1 MKSDVRRPGLQA
13 ASCCVGVALAF
24 LWSSFY
30 LKPLDAGA
38 PWSFEAYYL
47 SQAVAL
53 VLTAALGRACGDAR
67 VRAGRLACA
76 LSSACMLAAP
86 VLAIVA
92 GRLPGMP
99 QAWLVTAGLMGG
111 AAWAWWLCSF
121 FSAATRLPFPD
132 MSAAILLALAAF
144 PLLRLPLEFV
154 PLPWAVAACS
164 AVPLALLPLLKRAEA
179 GETPGGH
186 AARRAGSRA
195 GLVLVVAEVVAFGAV
210 MGLFRVNADTTHA
223 SVGVVVVSLAVKAL
237 APAALL
243 LFVRRAQTQARL
255 GLLCQLALMLI
266 LIAIT
271 IAVNLRT
278 DALLAYALFDCM
290 RELLYVLLFF
300 ALAGLAGQTRMRA
313 GAVFALG
320 WGAYVC
326 ALGAGMFAG
335 HALGGL
341 ASYPEWL
348 VVSVMCL
355 LACVSVIASNF
366 RDNPD
371 IRLFADG
378 SPEFVPPL
386 DTFADID
393 ARCEAIAARVGL
405 TRRELEVMQLIC
417 KGRSKRY
424 IAEKFVIS
432 ENTVRTYA
440 KQLYAKLDVHSR
452 QELLTLVERESTR

>member
-1 MKSDVRRPGLQA
+1 MGNVVRRPDVRA
-13 ASCCVGVALAF
+13 VCCCAGVALAF
-24 LWSSFY
+24 LWSSFF

-47 SQAVAL
+47 AQAVAL
-53 VLTAALGRACGDAR
+53 GFAAFSGLVDGGRHASCAR
-67 VRAGRLACA
+67 VVRAAAGT
-76 LSSACMLAAP
+76 CMLVTPLLALAAS
-86 VLAIVA
+86 A
-92 GRLPGMP
+92 LPGP
-99 QAWLVTAGLMGG
+99 VSAWLAASGALGG

-121 FSAATRLPFPD
+121 LSASARLPFVD
-132 MSAAILLALAAF
+132 MSSAILVAFAAF
-144 PLLRLPLEFV
+144 PLLRLPLEFI
-154 PLPWAVAACS
+154 PLPCAIAACS
-164 AVPLALLPLLKRAEA
+164 VVPLALPALLARACAA
-179 GETPGGH
+179 GGAGANPV
-186 AARRAGSRA
+186 RRAGSRA

-210 MGLFRVNADTTHA
+210 MGLFRVNADTAHA
-223 SVGVVVVSLAVKAL
+223 SAGVVVASLAVKAL

-243 LFVRRAQTQARL
+243 LFVRRAQTPARL

-278 DALLAYALFDCM
+278 DELLAYALFDCM

-300 ALAGLAGQTRMRA
+300 ALAGLAGQTHLRA
-313 GAVFALG
+313 SSVFALG

-393 ARCEAIAARVGL
+393 ARCEAIAARFGL

-440 KQLYAKLDVHSR
+440 KQLYSKLDVHSR
-452 QELLTLVERESTR
+452 QELLTLVERQSTK